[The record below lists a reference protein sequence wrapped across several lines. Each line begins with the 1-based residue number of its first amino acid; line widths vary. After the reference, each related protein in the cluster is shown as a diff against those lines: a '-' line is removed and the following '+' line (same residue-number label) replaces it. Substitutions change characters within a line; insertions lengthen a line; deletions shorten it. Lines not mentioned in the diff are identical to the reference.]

1 MKIKSFRELRS
12 CLRCDACRYVG
23 LEGGGNFTFAAS
35 DFSFIIPD
43 SDIRFG

>member
-23 LEGGGNFTFAAS
+23 LEGGGEILPSLRQTFHL
-35 DFSFIIPD
+35 
-43 SDIRFG
+43 